1 MNPADAGH
9 TDETVQCPSLH
20 TKKGSVNMK
29 TSIKLCGLAAAVLM
43 ATAGSAM
50 ASDTVV
56 PYVLDSQSK
65 VVTNSTGLCWRTSF
79 WTPALA
85 EQGGPDGLGCTCDKD
100 ILSAAACTKAAPVE
114 EPRVAK
120 VTLAAD
126 INYTHLGQNILV
138 NLFALITAALIAFN
152 FVACL
157 IRLNAKG
164 AYLFDAVRHCLLLI
178 SIVLVCFAAIS
189 LVVSSVMIGI
199 ITYVS
204 VVERTKEIGILRSLG
219 ARKRDIYNV
228 FNAESFIV
236 GLFAGVIGII
246 VTYILQPIVNVIIQ
260 NLANMGSLTLC
271 VFNPL
276 HALLMIVISFCL
288 TVIAGL
294 VPSSVAAKRDPVVAL
309 RSE

>member
-50 ASDTVV
+50 ASDTVI
-56 PYVLDSQSK
+56 PYVLDSQNK

-126 INYTHLGQNILV
+126 T
-138 NLFALITAALIAFN
+138 LFAFDSAKLSEDGRNMLDQLVSRMAGMDVEVILTTGYADRLVLYDDYVTLHGFS
-152 FVACL
+152 FLDGTTCKF
-157 IRLNAKG
+157 LNAVQPCRKDLHVLIEFFFG
-164 AYLFDAVRHCLLLI
+164 YL
-178 SIVLVCFAAIS
+178 
-189 LVVSSVMIGI
+189 
-199 ITYVS
+199 
-204 VVERTKEIGILRSLG
+204 
-219 ARKRDIYNV
+219 
-228 FNAESFIV
+228 
-236 GLFAGVIGII
+236 
-246 VTYILQPIVNVIIQ
+246 
-260 NLANMGSLTLC
+260 
-271 VFNPL
+271 
-276 HALLMIVISFCL
+276 
-288 TVIAGL
+288 
-294 VPSSVAAKRDPVVAL
+294 
-309 RSE
+309 

>member
-1 MNPADAGH
+1 
-9 TDETVQCPSLH
+9 
-20 TKKGSVNMK
+20 MK

-126 INYTHLGQNILV
+126 T
-138 NLFALITAALIAFN
+138 LFAFDSAKLSEDGRNMLDQLVSRMAGMDVEVILTTGYADRLGKDAYNQKLSEERAQAVAEYLESKGVKADRLI
-152 FVACL
+152 V
-157 IRLNAKG
+157 KG
-164 AYLFDAVRHCLLLI
+164 YGATVQPFSGNIENNR
-178 SIVLVCFAAIS
+178 
-189 LVVSSVMIGI
+189 VV
-199 ITYVS
+199 
-204 VVERTKEIGILRSLG
+204 
-219 ARKRDIYNV
+219 
-228 FNAESFIV
+228 
-236 GLFAGVIGII
+236 VI
-246 VTYILQPIVNVIIQ
+246 
-260 NLANMGSLTLC
+260 
-271 VFNPL
+271 
-276 HALLMIVISFCL
+276 
-288 TVIAGL
+288 
-294 VPSSVAAKRDPVVAL
+294 K
-309 RSE
+309 

>member
-1 MNPADAGH
+1 
-9 TDETVQCPSLH
+9 
-20 TKKGSVNMK
+20 MK

-126 INYTHLGQNILV
+126 T
-138 NLFALITAALIAFN
+138 LFA
-152 FVACL
+152 
-157 IRLNAKG
+157 
-164 AYLFDAVRHCLLLI
+164 FDR
-178 SIVLVCFAAIS
+178 
-189 LVVSSVMIGI
+189 
-199 ITYVS
+199 
-204 VVERTKEIGILRSLG
+204 R
-219 ARKRDIYNV
+219 
-228 FNAESFIV
+228 
-236 GLFAGVIGII
+236 
-246 VTYILQPIVNVIIQ
+246 Q
-260 NLANMGSLTLC
+260 
-271 VFNPL
+271 
-276 HALLMIVISFCL
+276 
-288 TVIAGL
+288 
-294 VPSSVAAKRDPVVAL
+294 AL
-309 RSE
+309 RRRP

>member
-1 MNPADAGH
+1 MKPADAGH

-20 TKKGSVNMK
+20 TKKKGSVNMK

-126 INYTHLGQNILV
+126 T
-138 NLFALITAALIAFN
+138 LFAFDSAKLSEDGRNMLDQLVSRMAGMDVEVILTTGYADRLGKDAYNQKLSEERAQAVAEYLESKGVKADRLI
-152 FVACL
+152 V
-157 IRLNAKG
+157 KG
-164 AYLFDAVRHCLLLI
+164 YGATVQPFSGNIENNR
-178 SIVLVCFAAIS
+178 
-189 LVVSSVMIGI
+189 VV
-199 ITYVS
+199 
-204 VVERTKEIGILRSLG
+204 
-219 ARKRDIYNV
+219 
-228 FNAESFIV
+228 
-236 GLFAGVIGII
+236 VI
-246 VTYILQPIVNVIIQ
+246 
-260 NLANMGSLTLC
+260 
-271 VFNPL
+271 
-276 HALLMIVISFCL
+276 
-288 TVIAGL
+288 
-294 VPSSVAAKRDPVVAL
+294 K
-309 RSE
+309 

>member
-1 MNPADAGH
+1 
-9 TDETVQCPSLH
+9 
-20 TKKGSVNMK
+20 MK

-126 INYTHLGQNILV
+126 T
-138 NLFALITAALIAFN
+138 LFAFDSAKLSEDGRNMLDQLVSRMAGMDVEVILTTGYADRLGKDAYNQKLSEERAQAEAEYLESKGVKADRLI
-152 FVACL
+152 V
-157 IRLNAKG
+157 KG
-164 AYLFDAVRHCLLLI
+164 YGATVQPFSGNIENNR
-178 SIVLVCFAAIS
+178 
-189 LVVSSVMIGI
+189 VV
-199 ITYVS
+199 
-204 VVERTKEIGILRSLG
+204 
-219 ARKRDIYNV
+219 
-228 FNAESFIV
+228 
-236 GLFAGVIGII
+236 VI
-246 VTYILQPIVNVIIQ
+246 
-260 NLANMGSLTLC
+260 
-271 VFNPL
+271 
-276 HALLMIVISFCL
+276 
-288 TVIAGL
+288 
-294 VPSSVAAKRDPVVAL
+294 K
-309 RSE
+309 